1 MKGNRAPLAGEDIRR
16 GVKEA
21 FQTLSP
27 SMFQRG
33 TFNVW
38 VQGGQFMRAEL
49 ADEYRGALTIRTKAI
64 FDLAD
69 AVRGNLRGKPVPETV
84 FTQLKDAASDASDL
98 LEYFIGGK
106 HLPADLQ
113 LAVSSLLTA
122 IRELAAALAI
132 HAVGGPS
139 SSSDR

>member
-1 MKGNRAPLAGEDIRR
+1 
-16 GVKEA
+16 
-21 FQTLSP
+21 
-27 SMFQRG
+27 
-33 TFNVW
+33 
-38 VQGGQFMRAEL
+38 MRAEL

-69 AVRGNLRGKPVPETV
+69 AVRGNLRGAAVPETV
-84 FTQLKDAASDASDL
+84 FTQIKEAASDASDL
-98 LEYFIGGK
+98 LEYFIGDK
-106 HLPADLQ
+106 QLPADLQ

-132 HAVGGPS
+132 HAAGGPS